1 MFDYVQYEYDCTY
14 FCWFYTGFMN
24 TMAGGGSLLTL
35 PLLIFMGLPAAVAN
49 GTNRVAILMSTSS
62 ATLGFKSKNVS
73 TFPFN
78 IYLGI
83 SGLLGAFIGAKIA
96 IEIDGGL
103 FNKILAVIMIVVVG
117 LIVLKPNIKQNDL
130 IERSSCT
137 CSNFYY
143 CIFFYWYLWWVYKC
157 RNRIRNNVISS
168 LLQQVRPC

>member
-1 MFDYVQYEYDCTY
+1 MFDFDLSSLTY
-14 FCWFYTGFMN
+14 PLLIFVGFIAGFMN

-130 IERSSCT
+130 IERLTGKHLIISIIA
-137 CSNFYY
+137 F
-143 CIFFYWYLWWVYKC
+143 FFYWYLWWVYKC
-157 RNRIRNNVISS
+157 WYWFCYYVIPS
-168 LLQQVRPC
+168 LLQ